1 MRWCVAGEFLPF
13 WRWRRP
19 VVTFLLLRTIGRHL
33 ARSIRLACAAASL
46 LLLSH
51 CAGSSSTSSWGPSG
65 AGGSSGSSAQRR
77 LVERSLLR
85 QRHGGRRQPGWRQPR
100 RRKPVEFVL
109 AGRQQRPGYGR
120 IQQRRRERRR
130 IVRRVVVGDR
140 KRARKLRNA
149 NGHARSNLPHAHGR
163 RHVAHLLRVPAL
175 VGCRDEAAPFLF
187 VMHGATQNGN
197 DMITITGYESVA
209 DSEGIAV
216 AFLDGENT
224 NSMTSASTL
233 DPWNVSDNGAA
244 VCGAG
249 DLANSATAKVDFDF
263 LDAVKADVA
272 QDQCLDTA
280 HIFATGFSMGG
291 YFTHHIGCDRTDIR
305 AMAPRPAARS
315 QACRPAPPDTCQSSS
330 STAPRTRSSPRAV
343 TTPTVLPSRAS
354 RRRPRSGRR
363 RTAARRP
370 TRRLPRTAPE
380 ATTASATSTT
390 AAPATDRSSSAHS
403 RTWSTPGPAP
413 RAVRAALARETA
425 TQAPRSWSGRS
436 SEVRVVIGSRIGG
449 AGRRARVSLS
459 AHGM

>member
-1 MRWCVAGEFLPF
+1 MVDGTSRTYYAYLPSSVAA
-13 WRWRRP
+13 
-19 VVTFLLLRTIGRHL
+19 T
-33 ARSIRLACAAASL
+33 
-46 LLLSH
+46 
-51 CAGSSSTSSWGPSG
+51 
-65 AGGSSGSSAQRR
+65 
-77 LVERSLLR
+77 
-85 QRHGGRRQPGWRQPR
+85 
-100 RRKPVEFVL
+100 KP
-109 AGRQQRPGYGR
+109 
-120 IQQRRRERRR
+120 
-130 IVRRVVVGDR
+130 
-140 KRARKLRNA
+140 
-149 NGHARSNLPHAHGR
+149 
-163 RHVAHLLRVPAL
+163 
-175 VGCRDEAAPFLF
+175 APFLF

-305 AMAPRPAARS
+305 AIGPASGSTIAS
-315 QACRPAPPDTCQSSS
+315 LSACATGHMQSSS

-354 RRRPRSGRR
+354 RRRQRSGRR

-370 TRRLPRTAPE
+370 TRRLRERHRKQRRPVLPLQRLPQRRT
-380 ATTASATSTT
+380 
-390 AAPATDRSSSAHS
+390 
-403 RTWSTPGPAP
+403 G
-413 RAVRAALARETA
+413 RALHIHEHGARL
-425 TQAPRSWSGRS
+425 
-436 SEVRVVIGSRIGG
+436 
-449 AGRRARVSLS
+449 GRRHELS
-459 AHGM
+459 GLRN